1 MIVDTGKTLLRR
13 YKGAVVDRNLQQEA
27 HRGITASLDPRLV
40 GSWGSMCARWDAD
53 GFPKSVPNPFHTTD
67 RSEFYYL
74 IHMRILANC

>member
-74 IHMRILANC
+74 IHMYILANC